1 MPTNQLQV
9 QLMNSRC
16 WQRYYLKRKIK
27 KNFLKNVSTTRTT
40 MEKKM
45 LFFLRSPFSSS
56 VVTDM
61 NSHHSTRGRRCKLGS
76 VDAQMPCLSRST
88 LQPSTKGN
96 AMTTATTTTTATI
109 TTTTTTTKT
118 LQETAHL
125 LWRGG
130 IHLLRTLISY
140 SYADSRPEDKI
151 KVELEQKRSNFVLQL
166 KQ

>member
-1 MPTNQLQV
+1 
-9 QLMNSRC
+9 
-16 WQRYYLKRKIK
+16 
-27 KNFLKNVSTTRTT
+27 

-96 AMTTATTTTTATI
+96 AMTTATATTTTATI

-166 KQ
+166 KQWRSLSQAAYHRQVGGFDPSNETLTIVRVGWI